1 MGKAEENK
9 RQKKSALLEHAFSL
23 FMKNGISST
32 TISEIANHAGVG
44 KGTFYSYFRDK
55 DELIEKLIAQK
66 AGELLTHALD
76 DLANHKD
83 ALSVEDKFVVIA
95 DDLLE
100 QLTLDEKLPK
110 FINKNLNYGLYR
122 RALTREDSEINI
134 ESVFFELID
143 DGSEWVRP
151 DLMLYTVVELV
162 GSTCH
167 TIILDKDPVDLET
180 YKPYLYN
187 CVRNIV
193 KTFRIN
199 GEN

>member
-23 FMKNGISST
+23 FMNKGISST
-32 TISEIANHAGVG
+32 TISDIAHHAGVG

-66 AGELLTHALD
+66 AGELLTHALN
-76 DLANHKD
+76 DLDNHKN
-83 ALSVEDKFVVIA
+83 ALSVEDKFIVIA

-100 QLTLDEKLPK
+100 QLALDEKLPK

-134 ESVFFELID
+134 ESVFFKLIN

-151 DLMLYTVVELV
+151 DLMLYTIVELI

-180 YKPYLYN
+180 YKPYLYS
-187 CVRNIV
+187 CVRSIV
-193 KTFRIN
+193 KTFRAN
-199 GEN
+199 